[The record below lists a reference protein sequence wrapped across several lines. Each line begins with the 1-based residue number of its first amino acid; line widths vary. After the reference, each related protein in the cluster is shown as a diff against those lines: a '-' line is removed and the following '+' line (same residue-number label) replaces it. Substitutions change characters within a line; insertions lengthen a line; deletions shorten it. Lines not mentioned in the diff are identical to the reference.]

1 LVTTD
6 ILQGC
11 VGETT
16 GESTSGSSNPE
27 AQDVLIVNKNRS
39 VEPNTLGLKLDIMMH
54 PIQFMIK
61 LV

>member
-1 LVTTD
+1 
-6 ILQGC
+6 
-11 VGETT
+11 
-16 GESTSGSSNPE
+16 
-27 AQDVLIVNKNRS
+27 VLIVNKNRS